1 MRAYESG
8 AMETKERTATG
19 VGPDPTHPQPLLGR
33 VAVVTGGSRGIGA
46 CIARELAASGATVIV
61 NYVRG
66 AEAVAGVVAQ
76 IEASGGKANAE
87 SADVADCPQVAAMFA
102 RVKDRHKRLDILI
115 NNAGILRDRTFKK
128 MTDDDWTQVI
138 STNLGSVMHCCQ
150 AAVPMMLENGWGR
163 IINISSFVG
172 QMGNFGQANYSA
184 AKAGILGFTKTL
196 AIELARYNITV
207 NAVCPGF
214 VETEMWQSVPP
225 NIQEKIL
232 DRIPMHRVA
241 KPQEIARGVRF
252 LAVEGDYM
260 TGQSLNINGGVYM
273 GW

>member
-1 MRAYESG
+1 MD
-8 AMETKERTATG
+8 TKQHKGTS
-19 VGPDPTHPQPLLGR
+19 PDPTQPKPLLGR
-33 VAVVTGGSRGIGA
+33 VAVVTGGSRGIGSH
-46 CIARELAASGATVIV
+46 IARELATSGASVVV

-66 AEAVAGVVAQ
+66 AEAAAGIVAQ
-76 IEASGGKANAE
+76 IEAAGGTASAE
-87 SADVADCPQVAAMFA
+87 AADVANFDDVCAMFD
-102 RVKDRHKRLDILI
+102 RVKERYGRLDVLV

-128 MTDDDWTQVI
+128 MSVQDWHEVI
-138 STNLGSVMHCCQ
+138 NTNLSSVMYCSHC
-150 AAVPMMLENGWGR
+150 AVPMLLENGWGR

-172 QMGNFGQANYSA
+172 QLGNFGQANYSA
-184 AKAGILGFTKTL
+184 AKAGILGFTKSL

-214 VETEMWQSVPP
+214 VETEMWDSVPS

-232 DRIPMHRVA
+232 ERIPMHRVA
-241 KPQEIARGVRF
+241 KAEEIARGVRF

>member
-1 MRAYESG
+1 
-8 AMETKERTATG
+8 METKERPATAG
-19 VGPDPTHPQPLLGR
+19 KPDPTHPQPLLGR

-46 CIARELAASGATVIV
+46 SIARELAASGATVIV
-61 NYVRG
+61 NYVQG
-66 AEAVAGVVAQ
+66 ADAAKGVVAQ
-76 IEASGGKANAE
+76 IEASGGKAHAE
-87 SADVADCPQVAAMFA
+87 AGDVANYESVCAMFERIKA
-102 RVKDRHKRLDILI
+102 NHGKLDILI

-128 MTDDDWTQVI
+128 MTMEDWHQVI
-138 STNLGSVMHCCQ
+138 ATNLTSVMHTCHS
-150 AAVPMMLENGWGR
+150 AVPMLLENGWGR

-184 AKAGILGFTKTL
+184 AKAGLLGFTKTL

-214 VETEMWQSVPP
+214 VETEMWASVPP

-241 KPQEIARGVRF
+241 KAEEIARGVRF

>member
-1 MRAYESG
+1 MNNLASG
-8 AMETKERTATG
+8 ASVA
-19 VGPDPTHPQPLLGR
+19 PDPTHPKPLLGR
-33 VAVVTGGSRGIGA
+33 IAAVTGGSRGIGSS
-46 CIARELAASGATVIV
+46 IARELAVAGAHVVV
-61 NYVRG
+61 NYVQG
-66 AEAVAGVVAQ
+66 AEAAAGVVAQ
-76 IEASGGKANAE
+76 IEAAGGAAGAE
-87 SADVADCPQVAAMFA
+87 SADVSKPEEVRALFE
-102 RVKDRHKRLDILI
+102 RIKSKYGRLDVLV

-128 MTDDDWTQVI
+128 MALEDWHQVI
-138 STNLGSVMHCCQ
+138 NTNLTSVMNTCHY
-150 AAVPMMLENGWGR
+150 AVPMLLENGWGR

-214 VETEMWQSVPP
+214 VDTEMWCSVPA

-232 DRIPMHRVA
+232 ERVPMHRVA
-241 KPQEIARGVRF
+241 RPEEIARGVRF

-260 TGQSLNINGGVYM
+260 TGQSLNINGGIYT
-273 GW
+273 G

>member
-1 MRAYESG
+1 MEVTRA
-8 AMETKERTATG
+8 TAT
-19 VGPDPTHPQPLLGR
+19 GPDPTHPKPLLGR
-33 VAVVTGGSRGIGA
+33 VAVVTGGSRGIGSS
-46 CIARELAASGATVIV
+46 IARELAASGATVVV
-61 NYVRG
+61 NYIRG
-66 AEAVAGVVAQ
+66 AEAAAGVVAQ
-76 IEASGGKANAE
+76 IEASGGTATTEAG
-87 SADVADCPQVAAMFA
+87 DVSDYEQVGDMFA
-102 RVKDRHKRLDILI
+102 RIKERYGRLDVLV

-128 MTDDDWTQVI
+128 MSITDWHDVI
-138 STNLGSVMHCCQ
+138 NTNLTSVMNCCHL
-150 AAVPMMLENGWGR
+150 AVPMLLDNGWGR

-196 AIELARYNITV
+196 AIELARFNITV

-214 VETEMWQSVPP
+214 VETEMWKSVPE

-232 DRIPMHRVA
+232 ERIPMHRVA
-241 KPQEIARGVRF
+241 KPEEIARGVRF
-252 LAVEGDYM
+252 FAVEGDYM

>member
-1 MRAYESG
+1 MSTIENAK
-8 AMETKERTATG
+8 ATA
-19 VGPDPTHPQPLLGR
+19 PDPTHPQPLLGR
-33 VAVVTGGSRGIGA
+33 VAVVTGGSRGIGSS
-46 CIARELAASGATVIV
+46 IARELAASGATVVV
-61 NYVRG
+61 NYING
-66 AEAVAGVVAQ
+66 AEAAAGVVAQ
-76 IEASGGKANAE
+76 IEAAGGRA
-87 SADVADCPQVAAMFA
+87 STQVGDVSNSDAVEAMF
-102 RVKDRHKRLDILI
+102 RRIKEEHGRLDVVV

-128 MTDDDWTQVI
+128 MSIEDWHEVI
-138 STNLGSVMHCCQ
+138 STNLTSVMLCCHF
-150 AAVPMMLENGWGR
+150 AVPMLLDNGWGR

-214 VETEMWQSVPP
+214 VETEMWKSVPP

-241 KPQEIARGVRF
+241 KADEIARGVRF

>member
-1 MRAYESG
+1 MD
-8 AMETKERTATG
+8 TKAPSTA
-19 VGPDPTHPQPLLGR
+19 PDPTHPQPLLGR
-33 VAVVTGGSRGIGA
+33 IAVVTGGSRGIGSA
-46 CIARELAASGATVIV
+46 IARELAASGATIVV
-61 NYVRG
+61 NYVKG
-66 AEAVAGVVAQ
+66 AEAASGIVAQ
-76 IEASGGKANAE
+76 IEAAGGSAHAE
-87 SADVADCPQVAAMFA
+87 QGDVADHDSVEAMFA
-102 RVKDRHKRLDILI
+102 RIKERYGRLDVLV

-128 MTDDDWTQVI
+128 MSINDWHEVI
-138 STNLGSVMHCCQ
+138 STNLTSVMSCCHFG
-150 AAVPMMLENGWGR
+150 VPMLLENGWGR

-172 QMGNFGQANYSA
+172 QLGNFGQANYSA

-214 VETEMWQSVPP
+214 VETEMWHSVPP

-241 KPQEIARGVRF
+241 RPEEIARGVRF
-252 LAVEGDYM
+252 FAVEGDYM

>member
-1 MRAYESG
+1 MDLKDRSKGVA
-8 AMETKERTATG
+8 TA
-19 VGPDPTHPQPLLGR
+19 PDPSLPQPLLGR
-33 VAVVTGGSRGIGA
+33 IAVVTGGSRGIGA
-46 CIARELAASGATVIV
+46 EIARELASSGATVVV

-66 AEAVAGVVAQ
+66 AEAAAGVVAQ
-76 IEASGGKANAE
+76 IEAAGGTASAE
-87 SADVADCPQVAAMFA
+87 AGDVSNVEHVTEMFA
-102 RVKDRHKRLDILI
+102 RIKAKYGRLDILV
-115 NNAGILRDRTFKK
+115 NNAGILRDRTYKK
-128 MTDDDWTQVI
+128 MTIADWHEVI
-138 STNLGSVMHCCQ
+138 ETNLSSVMYCCHE
-150 AAVPMMLENGWGR
+150 AVPMLLENGWGR

-214 VETEMWQSVPP
+214 VETEMWNSVPP

-241 KPQEIARGVRF
+241 KPHEIARGVRF
-252 LAVEGDYM
+252 FAVEGDYM

>member
-1 MRAYESG
+1 MD
-8 AMETKERTATG
+8 TKAPTTA
-19 VGPDPTHPQPLLGR
+19 PDPTHPQPLLGR
-33 VAVVTGGSRGIGA
+33 IAVVTGGSRGIGSA
-46 CIARELAASGATVIV
+46 IARELAASGATIVV
-61 NYVRG
+61 NYVKG
-66 AEAVAGVVAQ
+66 AEAASGIVAQ
-76 IEASGGKANAE
+76 IEAAGGSAHAE
-87 SADVADCPQVAAMFA
+87 QGDVSDHDSVEAMFA
-102 RVKDRHKRLDILI
+102 RIKERYGRLDVLV

-128 MTDDDWTQVI
+128 MSISDWHEVI
-138 STNLGSVMHCCQ
+138 STNLTSVMSCCHFG
-150 AAVPMMLENGWGR
+150 VPMLLDNGWGR

-172 QMGNFGQANYSA
+172 QLGNFGQANYSA

-214 VETEMWQSVPP
+214 VETEMWHSVPA

-241 KPQEIARGVRF
+241 RPEEIARGVRF
-252 LAVEGDYM
+252 FAVEGDYM

>member
-1 MRAYESG
+1 
-8 AMETKERTATG
+8 METTARATA
-19 VGPDPTHPQPLLGR
+19 PDPTVPKPLLGR
-33 VAVVTGGSRGIGA
+33 IAVVTGGSRGIGA
-46 CIARELAASGATVIV
+46 AIARELGASGATVVV
-61 NYVRG
+61 NYIKG
-66 AEAVAGVVAQ
+66 ADAAKGVVAQ
-76 IEASGGKANAE
+76 IEAAGGAAHAE
-87 SADVADCPQVAAMFA
+87 AGDVSNFDDICAMF
-102 RVKDRHKRLDILI
+102 DRIKEKHGRLDVLV

-128 MTDDDWTQVI
+128 MTIQDWHEVI
-138 STNLGSVMHCCQ
+138 STNLTSVMHCCHC
-150 AAVPMMLENGWGR
+150 AVPMLLDNGWGR
-163 IINISSFVG
+163 IISISSFVG

-214 VETEMWQSVPP
+214 VETEMWRSVPE

-241 KPQEIARGVRF
+241 KPEEIARGVRF
-252 LAVEGDYM
+252 FAVEGDYM

>member
-1 MRAYESG
+1 
-8 AMETKERTATG
+8 METKERTATG
-19 VGPDPTHPQPLLGR
+19 TAPDPTQPKPLLGR
-33 VAVVTGGSRGIGA
+33 VAVVTGGSRGIGSS
-46 CIARELAASGATVIV
+46 IARELGAAGATVVV

-66 AEAVAGVVAQ
+66 AEAAAGVVAQ
-76 IEASGGKANAE
+76 IEAAGGAASAE
-87 SADVADCPQVAAMFA
+87 AGDVSKHEDVGAMFG
-102 RVKDRHKRLDILI
+102 RIKSRHGRLDILV

-128 MTDDDWTQVI
+128 MSIADWHAVI
-138 STNLGSVMHCCQ
+138 DTNLTSVMYCSHF
-150 AAVPMMLENGWGR
+150 AVPMLLENGWGR

-172 QMGNFGQANYSA
+172 QLGNFGQANYSA
-184 AKAGILGFTKTL
+184 AKAGILGFTKSL

-214 VETEMWQSVPP
+214 VETEMWSSVPP

-241 KPQEIARGVRF
+241 KPEEIARGVRF
-252 LAVEGDYM
+252 FAVEGDYM

>member
-1 MRAYESG
+1 VKTELRS
-8 AMETKERTATG
+8 TA
-19 VGPDPTHPQPLLGR
+19 PDPTHPKPLLGR
-33 VAVVTGGSRGIGA
+33 VAVVTGGSRGIGSS
-46 CIARELAASGATVIV
+46 IASELAAAGATTVV

-66 AEAVAGVVAQ
+66 ADAAAGVVEQ
-76 IEASGGKANAE
+76 IEAAGGTADAE
-87 SADVADCPQVAAMFA
+87 AADVSNYEDVCAMFE
-102 RVKDRHKRLDILI
+102 RVKEKYGRLDVLV
-115 NNAGILRDRTFKK
+115 NNAGILRDRTYKK
-128 MTDDDWTQVI
+128 MSIKDWHEVI
-138 STNLGSVMHCCQ
+138 DTNLTSVMNCCHC
-150 AAVPMMLENGWGR
+150 AVPMLLDNGWGR
-163 IINISSFVG
+163 IVNISSFVG

-214 VETEMWQSVPP
+214 VETEMWRSVPE

-241 KPQEIARGVRF
+241 KPEEIARGVRF
-252 LAVEGDYM
+252 FAVEGDYM
-260 TGQSLNINGGVYM
+260 TGQSLNINGGIYM